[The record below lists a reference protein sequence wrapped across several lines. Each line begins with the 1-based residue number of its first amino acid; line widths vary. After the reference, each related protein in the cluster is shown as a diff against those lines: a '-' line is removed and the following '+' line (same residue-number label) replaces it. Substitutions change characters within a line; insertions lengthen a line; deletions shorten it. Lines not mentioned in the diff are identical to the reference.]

1 MPILNLRIPGYT
13 IVVPANV
20 RIRGVDMQL
29 DLKIDQKTLAA
40 ASDISRAINE
50 VVSSVSSL
58 PADSG
63 RQAILR
69 IPSLNSDLNFT
80 IAPDTPEGSSRGTAS
95 ISLPSSEDLEA
106 QSRQVSSTSHTTLMD
121 DADGLD
127 PKTHVV
133 SSTTEP
139 SPMEE
144 CTESGNIDDIQP
156 CHGPT
161 STTEPMEQ
169 DTDDLVVSS
178 SDNLMENLPNTSTPE
193 SQPSAKISVG
203 TSFPETAGTYV
214 EPTTSLALDP
224 NGSLPPQT
232 QILSDSNDDGMGNH
246 SDAHNESLDHE
257 SQPTTSS
264 TVPTTPVPHTPNAA
278 APKKK
283 KGKSQAQ
290 SVVCEYV
297 DPERGQVIE
306 NIL

>member
-1 MPILNLRIPGYT
+1 
-13 IVVPANV
+13 
-20 RIRGVDMQL
+20 MQL

-95 ISLPSSEDLEA
+95 ISLPNSANSDLEA
-106 QSRQVSSTSHTTLMD
+106 QSRQVSSTSHNTLMD
-121 DADGLD
+121 EATSED
-127 PKTHVV
+127 PKSHVV

-144 CTESGNIDDIQP
+144 CTESGNIDDVQP

-161 STTEPMEQ
+161 STTEPMDQ

-178 SDNLMENLPNTSTPE
+178 SDNLLEHLPNTSTPE
-193 SQPSAKISVG
+193 SQLQPTLKVSVG
-203 TSFPETAGTYV
+203 TSFPEAFTEATPFTR
-214 EPTTSLALDP
+214 EPFTTDITIKDTTTPSLSQP
-224 NGSLPPQT
+224 SVSVQT
-232 QILSDSNDDGMGNH
+232 NVFEN
-246 SDAHNESLDHE
+246 NESNMSENNLDHE

-264 TVPTTPVPHTPNAA
+264 NVPTPVPPPS

-290 SVVCEYV
+290 SVVCEFV
-297 DPERGQVIE
+297 DAERGQVVRYY
-306 NIL
+306 